1 MILEE
6 EGEEVKGKRLEVE
19 CWEWESS
26 RETIFFLEKKCFFL
40 GYSIE
45 LNSLELNGSGLNYN
59 GIGFMGS

>member
-1 MILEE
+1 MGIF
-6 EGEEVKGKRLEVE
+6 KGNH
-19 CWEWESS
+19 
-26 RETIFFLEKKCFFL
+26 FFLGKEMFFL